1 MRAVEGRWRGCAGS
15 LSALLL
21 LLPFTVLPAAF
32 AAPPAAPALPA
43 GFERVGDPVSVPD
56 GVVTSLAEDQGGLLW
71 IGTMDGLVR
80 YDGVQ
85 FHRFRRGEPGAE
97 GLGGNLVRALLVD
110 SRNRLWVGTE
120 ADGASVLD
128 PETGRFRVVH
138 TGLQPGTATALRALV
153 EDGEGR
159 VWLGTTGEGLLAVG
173 RDGAMLRLMAADDA
187 DDGLLD
193 DRIAALAAAP
203 DGSLWIGTW
212 RGLARLGPGHA
223 RPEPVALVDAAG
235 RPVEADRIRGLF
247 LAPDGSLWV
256 GAQRTG
262 TVRLAP
268 DGRGGLEARHLT
280 ESVLLSA
287 VAPGD
292 GTLWLAHVGGI
303 EVFDLATG
311 QDLAHHRHRPEDPRS
326 LANAEIRALWRDR
339 AGWVWVGT
347 FGGGL
352 QRSNPLNRAL
362 QSRRIDLAADAP
374 LRSLSV
380 VALAAAG
387 DGGLWAG
394 VANEDV
400 LRLDPGLRIVE
411 RLGPALEPAGR
422 LPSALLEDA
431 RGGLWLATDR
441 GLFWRPPGTTQLRPV
456 LAEDFPEA
464 TATRRLV
471 ADGGGGL
478 WVATG
483 DGLFHLDAGGR
494 LRRMRQEGGGAAGG
508 TVNAI
513 ERADR
518 EDEWWVGTS
527 VGLFRLEARS
537 GRLLPLE
544 LRLADGRAP
553 PSRNVLGLGRDG
565 RGGWWIDADGLM
577 RVVAVE
583 GDVLTVDRVSHR
595 LGFGEEAFGA
605 NLLADARGRIW
616 TQRFVYDPGRDALH
630 RLYPSDGVDIG
641 TGWFRSYARLR
652 DGRFVFGGTEG
663 LLLAAPDLFAPDV
676 RPPPLSWTQLWV
688 DGEPRPIG
696 ASQARLRLPAGF
708 DSVGIAFAGADLVAG
723 RLIRYRYRLDPDA
736 PWREV
741 APGQRFAGFGRLAP
755 GDWRL
760 EVEASDRSGAWQGE
774 TRVLYLTVPPLW
786 WQHPASWLGSLLLF
800 AGLVWWLVR
809 WRTARLLEAR
819 EQLEA
824 RVAQR
829 TAELR
834 EASEALAGKSRA
846 LEEASLT
853 DPLTGLRNRRFL
865 AAEMPAELARNAR
878 LRERVPAAE
887 ALDLVLLLVDIDRF
901 KEINDQHGHAAG
913 DAVLV
918 EFARRL
924 RELFRASDLLVRWG
938 GEEFLVVV
946 RDVRRAELPE
956 IAERLRRTVAQQ
968 PFLLPDG
975 HRLVRTCCIGALAL
989 PWGGSASLPWDEAVA
1004 LADLALFVGKQGGRD
1019 AWVGWEAVPG
1029 APPPRLRPG
1038 GSWAEAVAD
1047 ALGRGELQALGSL
1060 PAPAVSAALARL
1072 SALAQA

>member
-1 MRAVEGRWRGCAGS
+1 MRAAEGRWRGCAGS

-32 AAPPAAPALPA
+32 AALPAAPALPA

-153 EDGEGR
+153 
-159 VWLGTTGEGLLAVG
+159 
-173 RDGAMLRLMAADDA
+173 
-187 DDGLLD
+187 
-193 DRIAALAAAP
+193 
-203 DGSLWIGTW
+203 
-212 RGLARLGPGHA
+212 
-223 RPEPVALVDAAG
+223 DAAG

-311 QDLAHHRHRPEDPRS
+311 QGLAHHRHRPEDPRS

-339 AGWVWVGT
+339 ASWVWVGT

-362 QSRRIDLAADAP
+362 QSWRIDLAADAP

-411 RLGPALEPAGR
+411 CLGPALEPAGR

-441 GLFWRPPGTTQLRPV
+441 GLFWRPPGATQLRPV

-464 TATRRLV
+464 TTTRRLA
-471 ADGGGGL
+471 ADGEGGL

-483 DGLFHLDAGGR
+483 DGLFHLDAG
-494 LRRMRQEGGGAAGG
+494 
-508 TVNAI
+508 
-513 ERADR
+513 
-518 EDEWWVGTS
+518 
-527 VGLFRLEARS
+527 

-663 LLLAAPDLFAPDV
+663 LLLAASDLFAPDV

-696 ASQARLRLPAGF
+696 ASQARLRLPPGF

-786 WQHPASWLGSLLLF
+786 WQHPASWLGGLLLF

-809 WRTARLLEAR
+809 WRTARLPRPGSSWRRGWRSAPRSCAR
-819 EQLEA
+819 PRRPWPA
-824 RVAQR
+824 RAGR
-829 TAELR
+829 WRRPASPIRSPACATA
-834 EASEALAGKSRA
+834 ASSPPRC
-846 LEEASLT
+846 
-853 DPLTGLRNRRFL
+853 RRSWP
-865 AAEMPAELARNAR
+865 AMPACASRCRPRRRSISCCCWSTSTVSRRSTTSMAMPPAMPCWWSF
-878 LRERVPAAE
+878 PAAC
-887 ALDLVLLLVDIDRF
+887 ASCSAPPTCWCA
-901 KEINDQHGHAAG
+901 GAARSFWWWCAMSG
-913 DAVLV
+913 
-918 EFARRL
+918 ARSCPRSPSACAAPWPSSPSCCPTATGSSAPA
-924 RELFRASDLLVRWG
+924 ASARWPCPG
-938 GEEFLVVV
+938 AAAPPCPGT
-946 RDVRRAELPE
+946 RRWPWPISPCSWAS
-956 IAERLRRTVAQQ
+956 RV
-968 PFLLPDG
+968 
-975 HRLVRTCCIGALAL
+975 GAMPGWA
-989 PWGGSASLPWDEAVA
+989 
-1004 LADLALFVGKQGGRD
+1004 GR
-1019 AWVGWEAVPG
+1019 EAVPG